1 MSDQMP
7 RQADAAAPLT
17 YAAAGVSIAAGDTA
31 VRRLAPHARS
41 TFGPEVLTDIGAF
54 AAVTAL
60 PAGVREPVLVTSNDG
75 AGTKPLVAAALGR
88 WDTIGIDVVAM
99 CVDDIA
105 PLGATPLLFHDQIT
119 AGRLDPDVVEQI
131 VVGLA
136 GGCRTAGC
144 SLVGGELAEH
154 PDSLAAGDY
163 DIAGFVVGIAERDQL
178 RKPLDP
184 EPAVLVGLASGGL
197 RCNGY
202 SLARRVL
209 LGRDA
214 RPGAAQLCEPAWPGA
229 DCSMGDELL
238 RPSIIYAPTVLALF
252 ERCGAR
258 GAAHIT
264 GGGLAA
270 NIARMLGPQTD
281 ATVRR
286 GCWPVPEIF
295 ERIAS
300 EGPVEPDEMERVFN
314 LGIGMVVAIP
324 PDQVDAA
331 LDLIHRADHEA
342 WVIGETLSGSGR
354 TRLTASDG

>member
-1 MSDQMP
+1 
-7 RQADAAAPLT
+7 
-17 YAAAGVSIAAGDTA
+17 
-31 VRRLAPHARS
+31 
-41 TFGPEVLTDIGAF
+41 
-54 AAVTAL
+54 
-60 PAGVREPVLVTSNDG
+60 
-75 AGTKPLVAAALGR
+75 
-88 WDTIGIDVVAM
+88 
-99 CVDDIA
+99 
-105 PLGATPLLFHDQIT
+105 
-119 AGRLDPDVVEQI
+119 
-131 VVGLA
+131 
-136 GGCRTAGC
+136 
-144 SLVGGELAEH
+144 
-154 PDSLAAGDY
+154 
-163 DIAGFVVGIAERDQL
+163 
-178 RKPLDP
+178 
-184 EPAVLVGLASGGL
+184 
-197 RCNGY
+197 
-202 SLARRVL
+202 
-209 LGRDA
+209 
-214 RPGAAQLCEPAWPGA
+214 
-229 DCSMGDELL
+229 MGDELL

-281 ATVRR
+281 AIVRR

-331 LDLIHRADHEA
+331 LHLIHRADHEA